1 MAAAARLQQALRTAV
16 RRVASA
22 AATADASAPVG
33 FVGLGAMGS
42 QMARNLAA
50 KVRGEGG
57 KGTPGLNT
65 RRPRRAQG
73 RARQRSRHGVP
84 GHKRALRTQVT

>member
-1 MAAAARLQQALRTAV
+1 MRTSKRGEEPVAPLLSC
-16 RRVASA
+16 VASA

>member
-33 FVGLGAMGS
+33 FVGLGAMGCRAS
-42 QMARNLAA
+42 RLQKLYLDPE
-50 KVRGEGG
+50 VRTAG
-57 KGTPGLNT
+57 K
-65 RRPRRAQG
+65 AE
-73 RARQRSRHGVP
+73 ADY
-84 GHKRALRTQVT
+84 